1 MIEQLRRAT
10 KPLEDRLRLMIGR
23 AIVRLV
29 DDATSAQSMQLE
41 LLAGE
46 TQDAVERLQD
56 YGFTSVPHPGAEAL
70 VACTGGLR
78 SHAVAIRV
86 EDRRYRLKG
95 LQAGEVA
102 IYDDLG
108 NVIQLGR
115 DRVEIIAVSE
125 VRVEAPLVKVL
136 SDDVRLG
143 GDGGAKVARIGDN
156 VDLGTGKIISGSD
169 KVTAA

>member
-29 DDATSAQSMQLE
+29 DDATSAQTMQLE

-56 YGFTSVPHPGAEAL
+56 YGFTSVPHAGAEAL

-95 LQAGEVA
+95 LQTGEVA

-115 DRVEIIAVSE
+115 DRVEIFAVSE

-143 GDGGAKVARIGDN
+143 GDGGGKVARVGDD

>member
-1 MIEQLRRAT
+1 MIDQLRKMT

-29 DDATSAQSMQLE
+29 DDASGAQAMQLE

-46 TQDAVERLQD
+46 MQDEVERLQD

-108 NVIQLGR
+108 NVIKLGR
-115 DRVEIIAVSE
+115 ARVEVYAVDE
-125 VRVEAPLVKVL
+125 VQVDAPLVKVL

-143 GDGGAKVARIGDN
+143 GDGGAKVARVGDDVN
-156 VDLGTGKIISGSD
+156 LTTGKIVSGSD

>member
-1 MIEQLRRAT
+1 MIDQLRKMT

-29 DDATSAQSMQLE
+29 DDASGAQAMQLE

-46 TQDAVERLQD
+46 MQDEVERLQD
-56 YGFTSVPHPGAEAL
+56 YGFTSAPHPGAEAL

-108 NVIQLGR
+108 NQIRLGR
-115 DRVEIIAVSE
+115 DRVEVLAVSE
-125 VRVEAPLVKVL
+125 ARVEAPLVKVL

-143 GDGGAKVARIGDN
+143 GDGGAKVARVGDDVN
-156 VDLGTGKIISGSD
+156 LTTGKIVSGSD

>member
-1 MIEQLRRAT
+1 MMEQLRRAT
-10 KPLEDRLRLMIGR
+10 KPLEDRMRLMIGR

-29 DDATSAQSMQLE
+29 DDATTAQSLQLE
-41 LLAGE
+41 LLAEE

-56 YGFTSVPHPGAEAL
+56 YGLSSVPHAGAEAL

-86 EDRRYRLKG
+86 EDRRYRLTG
-95 LQAGEVA
+95 LQTGEVA
-102 IYDDLG
+102 LYDDLG
-108 NVIQLGR
+108 NVVLLGR
-115 DRVEIIAVSE
+115 DRIHVTAVSE
-125 VRVEAPLVKVL
+125 ARVEAPLVKVL

-143 GDGGAKVARIGDN
+143 GDGGAKVARVGDD
-156 VDLGTGKIISGSD
+156 VDLGTGKIITGSD